1 MSLNLVFILYNSWYL
16 VRTVPQSW
24 KHSQS
29 QSQATD
35 YLQTSYKGA
44 DSVGEECQKGTCHQI
59 WCYGVNTWWGLA
71 PKAGNT
77 PRQLTTYKQAT
88 KELTQSVKNTKREHV
103 TESGVYIITVN
114 TWWGP
119 VPKAGNTPRQLT
131 TYKQATK
138 ELTQS
143 VKNTKREHVTE
154 SSVYIITV
162 NTWWGPVPKAGNTPR
177 QLTTYKQAPKELTQ
191 SVKSA
196 KREHI
201 QAQVKQAALD
211 PHSLLHCHLW
221 VQIPWTKLPNIH
233 SKKMSRSWQLLLCDY
248 VKLLC

>member
-59 WCYGVNTWWGLA
+59 WCYGVNTWWGPV
-71 PKAGNT
+71 PKAANT

-114 TWWGP
+114 TWWGL
-119 VPKAGNTPRQLT
+119 A
-131 TYKQATK
+131 
-138 ELTQS
+138 
-143 VKNTKREHVTE
+143 
-154 SSVYIITV
+154 
-162 NTWWGPVPKAGNTPR
+162 PKAGNTPR

-233 SKKMSRSWQLLLCDY
+233 SKKMSQSWQLLLCDY